1 MSAILANQLL
11 MHVSS
16 AHHILESSDFSLF
29 KLWDGT
35 AFVQPSDIFR
45 KGNDILASTYCHLI
59 PLSNPSGYD
68 AIGLDGS
75 GYELKLAYVDIHE
88 YEISSEDNLVRKESK
103 NTLDQTISGH
113 YKVYPSTSSG
123 NYQKDTIL
131 VLVSKVHRKFISAFF
146 LSADDIP
153 KLLTTS
159 DVVQKKISLA
169 KFRQYGKEISSC
181 VPNFGFDNFIDCSKR
196 FLKNEM
202 SLEDYLTIPTKQLPI
217 IS

>member
-1 MSAILANQLL
+1 

-29 KLWDGT
+29 KLWDGNG
-35 AFVQPSDIFR
+35 FVQPSDIFR
-45 KGNDILASTYCHLI
+45 KGNDILAATYCHLI
-59 PLSNPSGYD
+59 PLFHPSGYD
-68 AIGLDGS
+68 AIGLDGT
-75 GYELKLAYVDIHE
+75 GYELKLAYIDIQE
-88 YEISSEDNLVRKESK
+88 YAVSSEDNLVRSESR

-113 YKVYPSTSSG
+113 YKVYPSTSST

-131 VLVSKVHRKFISAFF
+131 VLVSKMHKKFISAFF

-169 KFRQYGKEISSC
+169 KFRQYGKEINSC
-181 VPNFGFDNFIDCSKR
+181 VPNFGFANFIDCSKR

-202 SLEDYLTIPTKQLPI
+202 SLEEYLTIPTKQLPI